1 MMHNLLLHSCKDF
14 LIFSSNKPLEGM
26 KFVIVGKTSKSKG
39 DITKTVIE
47 LGGHI
52 ASKIGADT
60 AACISTK
67 GWYPIFFVGQNST
80 FSLLPFK

>member
-1 MMHNLLLHSCKDF
+1 
-14 LIFSSNKPLEGM
+14 M

-39 DITKTVIE
+39 DITKTVME

-67 GWYPIFFVGQNST
+67 GWYPIFCRTKLNILFVAIQMLYQIMKLVNE
-80 FSLLPFK
+80 

>member
-1 MMHNLLLHSCKDF
+1 
-14 LIFSSNKPLEGM
+14 M

-39 DITKTVIE
+39 DITKTVME

-67 GWYPIFFVGQNST
+67 GWYPIFCCWTKHNILFVAIQMLYQIMKLVNE
-80 FSLLPFK
+80 